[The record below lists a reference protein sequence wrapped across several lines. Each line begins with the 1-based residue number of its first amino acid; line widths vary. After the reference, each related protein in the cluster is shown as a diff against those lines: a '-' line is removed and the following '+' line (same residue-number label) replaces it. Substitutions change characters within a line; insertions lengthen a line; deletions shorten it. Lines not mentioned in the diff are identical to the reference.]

1 MIGEKYP
8 YTNFHEMN
16 LDWILS
22 EIQKLKASGSGDESK
37 IKDLEDQIKSITQI
51 IIQLDA
57 KNKTQDEEIDDLK
70 EELEEMKIPLMLKKA
85 YVVSESNQN
94 FNDVYSVF
102 ERRNL

>member
-1 MIGEKYP
+1 MIHKYSP
-8 YTNFHEMN
+8 TNFHEMN

-22 EIQKLKASGSGDESK
+22 EIQKLKSSGSGDESK
-37 IKDLEDQIKSITQI
+37 IKDLEDQIKEIN
-51 IIQLDA
+51 A
-57 KNKTQDEEIDDLK
+57 KDKTQDEEIDDLK

-85 YVVSESNQN
+85 YVVSTTNQN

>member
-1 MIGEKYP
+1 MMNERYP

-37 IKDLEDQIKSITQI
+37 IKDLEDQIKEIKQNLI
-51 IIQLDA
+51 LINA
-57 KNKTQDEEIDDLK
+57 KDKTQDEEIDDLK
-70 EELEEMKIPLMLKKA
+70 EELEEIKIPLMLKKA
-85 YVVSESNQN
+85 YVVPKSNQD

>member
-1 MIGEKYP
+1 MINERYP

-37 IKDLEDQIKSITQI
+37 IKELEDQIKEIKQN
-51 IIQLDA
+51 IIQINA
-57 KNKTQDEEIDDLK
+57 KDREQDEEIDDLK
-70 EELEEMKIPLMLKKA
+70 EELEEMKIPLMLKKECVA
-85 YVVSESNQN
+85 APNSQN

-102 ERRNL
+102 ERRNI

>member
-1 MIGEKYP
+1 MISERYP

-22 EIQKLKASGSGDESK
+22 EIQKLKASGSSDESK
-37 IKDLEDQIKSITQI
+37 IKDLEDQIKEIKQNLI
-51 IIQLDA
+51 LINA
-57 KNKTQDEEIDDLK
+57 KDKTQDEEIDDLK

-85 YVVSESNQN
+85 YVVSTTNQN